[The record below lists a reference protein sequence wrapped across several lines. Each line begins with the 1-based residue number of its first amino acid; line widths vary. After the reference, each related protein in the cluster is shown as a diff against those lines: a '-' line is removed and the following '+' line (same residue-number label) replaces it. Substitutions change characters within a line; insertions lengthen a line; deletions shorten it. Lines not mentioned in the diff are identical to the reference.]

1 MTFWIGAPL
10 SKWRSY
16 EVRLWAKNAPL
27 RCIIV
32 SKNAPKFLIKP
43 EAPCSK
49 SLHKPLVSRDQGDQ
63 RSLSVNSE
71 TSQRSLKGWIT
82 KSQQEWLPGGEK
94 AGAGQRSRLEQSKRE
109 NSEARTLVTQA
120 NNSLS
125 TNGNSPEP
133 ENTCLPQLWPFSTS
147 RKFVTVPIASQEN
160 PCRVKYIYQLLWWTV
175 LFFAPLLQS

>member
-49 SLHKPLVSRDQGDQ
+49 SLHKPLVSRGQGGRAATTP
-63 RSLSVNSE
+63 RSWLVSFWDSPLFVFNY
-71 TSQRSLKGWIT
+71 TSS
-82 KSQQEWLPGGEK
+82 
-94 AGAGQRSRLEQSKRE
+94 
-109 NSEARTLVTQA
+109 
-120 NNSLS
+120 NN
-125 TNGNSPEP
+125 
-133 ENTCLPQLWPFSTS
+133 
-147 RKFVTVPIASQEN
+147 
-160 PCRVKYIYQLLWWTV
+160 YQLNQHTWVAAMELNSWICPCTPLHQMSYFGFRQSTFFLSGFSFW
-175 LFFAPLLQS
+175 FFAPIFLVILLRG

>member
-49 SLHKPLVSRDQGDQ
+49 SLHKPLVSRD
-63 RSLSVNSE
+63 R
-71 TSQRSLKGWIT
+71 
-82 KSQQEWLPGGEK
+82 
-94 AGAGQRSRLEQSKRE
+94 GAGLVCLCMFLFVHKLGSNQEIGKCCPVLKSVGSDFSRYHWNSTQEVKTNTFAIIGTEFDIHNPSNSFLKYHTLECSGMF
-109 NSEARTLVTQA
+109 NYSSYWSWA
-120 NNSLS
+120 S
-125 TNGNSPEP
+125 TNHIIHSIGKIMEG
-133 ENTCLPQLWPFSTS
+133 
-147 RKFVTVPIASQEN
+147 SQ
-160 PCRVKYIYQLLWWTV
+160 
-175 LFFAPLLQS
+175 S